1 MHATALI
8 AEDEPILAEAL
19 ALQLQQLWP
28 ELTLLPTAM
37 DGDEVVERAVLERPD
52 ILFMD
57 IRMPG
62 RNGLDAAEAI
72 AEGWPDDAPLPLL
85 VFVTAYDEHAISAFE
100 RHAVD
105 YVLKPVQT
113 ERLASTCD
121 RLQRLLSQRMRQ
133 ATDASGDEVA
143 ADDAD
148 DAGMD
153 AALDAADHLSD
164 VGSEAALDAL
174 RELQTHDGRA
184 TTQRLRVLQVAVGT
198 MLKFV
203 PVDTVLY
210 FEAADKYVRVVTS
223 ESRHVAGA
231 ELLLRTPLRELIH
244 ALDPDRFWQ
253 IHRGFVVQIDAID
266 KVTRV
271 NGKLRVQM
279 RGQEDTLEVS
289 RMFTHRFRA
298 M

>member
-19 ALQLQQLWP
+19 TLQLQQLWP
-28 ELTLLPTAM
+28 ELSLLPTAM
-37 DGDEVVERAVLERPD
+37 DGDEVVERALQQRPD

-72 AEGWPDDAPLPLL
+72 TEAWPADAPLPLL

-113 ERLASTCD
+113 ERLAASCD
-121 RLQRLLSQRMRQ
+121 RLKRLLAQRLRAPHPDDAD
-133 ATDASGDEVA
+133 ATDATDDTLDEGSEELAALEALRDLQA
-143 ADDAD
+143 ADSDAPP
-148 DAGMD
+148 
-153 AALDAADHLSD
+153 
-164 VGSEAALDAL
+164 
-174 RELQTHDGRA
+174 
-184 TTQRLRVLQVAVGT
+184 QRVRVLQVAVGT
-198 MLKFV
+198 ALKFV
-203 PVDTVLY
+203 QVDSVLY
-210 FEAADKYVRVVTS
+210 FEAADKYVRVVTA
-223 ESRHVAGA
+223 ESRHTQGA
-231 ELLLRTPLRELIH
+231 ELLLRTPLRELIGG
-244 ALDPDRFWQ
+244 LDPERFWQ
-253 IHRGFVVQIDAID
+253 IHRGIVVHIEAID
-266 KVTRV
+266 KVTRLH
-271 NGKLRVQM
+271 GKLRVHV
-279 RGQEDTLEVS
+279 RGQDETLEVS

>member
-1 MHATALI
+1 MQATALI

-28 ELTLLPTAM
+28 ELVLLPTAL
-37 DGDEVVERAVLERPD
+37 DGDEVVERALQEQPD

-72 AEGWPDDAPLPLL
+72 TEAWPAHAPLPLL

-113 ERLASTCD
+113 ERLAASCD
-121 RLQRLLSQRMRQ
+121 RLKRLLALRHR
-133 ATDASGDEVA
+133 VPP

-148 DAGMD
+148 AAHAVADILEEAAEEA
-153 AALDAADHLSD
+153 AALEALRDLQAADSD
-164 VGSEAALDAL
+164 VAP
-174 RELQTHDGRA
+174 
-184 TTQRLRVLQVAVGT
+184 QRLRVLQVAVGT
-198 MLKFV
+198 ALKFV
-203 PVDTVLY
+203 PVDSVLY
-210 FEAADKYVRVVTS
+210 FEAADKYVRVVTA
-223 ESRHVAGA
+223 ESRHAQGA
-231 ELLLRTPLRELIH
+231 ELLLRTPLRELIGG
-244 ALDPDRFWQ
+244 LDPERFWQ
-253 IHRGFVVQIDAID
+253 IHRGIVVHIEAID
-266 KVTRV
+266 KVTRLH
-271 NGKLRVQM
+271 GKLRVHV
-279 RGQEDTLEVS
+279 RGQDDTLEVS

>member
-72 AEGWPDDAPLPLL
+72 AEAWPDDAPLPLL

-133 ATDASGDEVA
+133 DAHASSDEATDDT
-143 ADDAD
+143 D
-148 DAGMD
+148 D

>member
-72 AEGWPDDAPLPLL
+72 AEAWPDDAPLPLL

-133 ATDASGDEVA
+133 DAHASSDEATDDT
-143 ADDAD
+143 D
-148 DAGMD
+148 D

-184 TTQRLRVLQVAVGT
+184 TTQRL
-198 MLKFV
+198 
-203 PVDTVLY
+203 
-210 FEAADKYVRVVTS
+210 RVVTS

>member
-1 MHATALI
+1 
-8 AEDEPILAEAL
+8 
-19 ALQLQQLWP
+19 
-28 ELTLLPTAM
+28 
-37 DGDEVVERAVLERPD
+37 
-52 ILFMD
+52 
-57 IRMPG
+57 
-62 RNGLDAAEAI
+62 
-72 AEGWPDDAPLPLL
+72 
-85 VFVTAYDEHAISAFE
+85 
-100 RHAVD
+100 
-105 YVLKPVQT
+105 
-113 ERLASTCD
+113 
-121 RLQRLLSQRMRQ
+121 MRQ
-133 ATDASGDEVA
+133 DAHASSDEATDDT
-143 ADDAD
+143 D
-148 DAGMD
+148 D